1 MNLLLYGFVAL
12 AILGTVA
19 GIGYKVRESGYDAC
33 KVDWAA
39 SDAAA
44 RKREEE
50 ASQKAASELAA
61 ERQKKKVVI
70 QTRTAYVDKIV
81 ERPVYRNQCFDVDG
95 VSCVNAALAGKD
107 ATGCKPDSP
116 LPPAKPAR

>member
-19 GIGYKVRESGYDAC
+19 GIGYKVMESGYDAC

-70 QTRTAYVDKIV
+70 QTRTAYVDREV
-81 ERPVYRNQCFDVDG
+81 EKPIYRNVCLPDTG
-95 VSCVNAALAGKD
+95 VLCLNASIRGED

-116 LPPAKPAR
+116 VPPAKPAR